1 MKWMIRTGSTPAER
15 ARLRVVYALAGTVF
29 FMPLNLFVMEG
40 FFVMALLLGLYYMM
54 RYPRL
59 PLRKGPLSMPAVG
72 FAVAAFLSLVGSPH
86 FFMGTAFYV
95 FTVLQY
101 ILLYYGILVFV
112 HRSWER
118 RMLFSALLFSAFA
131 VALYGLYQY
140 AHMLVLNN
148 AEWVDEAAFPLLRR
162 RMYSTLYNPNLLSAF
177 LLIVMSASA
186 SMMICTR
193 HYWHRVMYLVLLA
206 ILTLCLVLTYSR
218 GAWLSVGALVF
229 FFGLFWDKRVWLLFL
244 AAPLIGAFYHGGVAD
259 RLLSIFSHS
268 EADTSVAMR
277 MDMWEAA
284 IAMFLDHPLFGIGW
298 GAFKHVYPVYN
309 ELIQE
314 AGIVIFHAH
323 NMYLNF
329 LAETGLV
336 GTFFGLWF
344 FFGNAWYAIRYVKDH
359 HVRTFDRSLSMTV
372 AASVLSLSISGIS
385 DYDLFST
392 QISLTFW
399 LMSALFANMFGELCE
414 KSNKNSLRNNSQ

>member
-186 SMMICTR
+186 SMMICTH

-218 GAWLSVGALVF
+218 GAWLSVGAWSFSLA
-229 FFGLFWDKRVWLLFL
+229 FFGTRGYGSSFWQ
-244 AAPLIGAFYHGGVAD
+244 
-259 RLLSIFSHS
+259 RL
-268 EADTSVAMR
+268 
-277 MDMWEAA
+277 
-284 IAMFLDHPLFGIGW
+284 
-298 GAFKHVYPVYN
+298 
-309 ELIQE
+309 
-314 AGIVIFHAH
+314 
-323 NMYLNF
+323 
-329 LAETGLV
+329 
-336 GTFFGLWF
+336 
-344 FFGNAWYAIRYVKDH
+344 
-359 HVRTFDRSLSMTV
+359 
-372 AASVLSLSISGIS
+372 
-385 DYDLFST
+385 
-392 QISLTFW
+392 
-399 LMSALFANMFGELCE
+399 
-414 KSNKNSLRNNSQ
+414 